1 MLRSRNGAEGGRAK
15 TRDRGRK
22 SVSARRA
29 RSGER
34 IGRTPRAR
42 VARVVPFLGGE
53 CPGTTARDASPSGC
67 AGARTRATR
76 SIACLYAVALDAPR
90 DVIQKQRSEQRHHPR
105 ALHGLDVLRTRR
117 ELRDRL
123 HEGYPSFCTSRTPG
137 ARRAW
142 TPSCSTG
149 ENARVYARIRGTAAR
164 AMTCPRADSSS
175 KTGLGELERSQ
186 REAETR
192 PIKIRCGVGRPSFG
206 MLWKISIKNR
216 LLAIKTTNSSR
227 RTKKRCR
234 GALRQ
239 QREGSPSLRLRA
251 AERHPRVR

>member
-1 MLRSRNGAEGGRAK
+1 MPGDDRARRVAEWVRGRANA
-15 TRDRGRK
+15 RHAFDRVSLRRRARRTSGRYPEAAVGAAP
-22 SVSARRA
+22 SPPRSAWARCFADASRAPRPSARRL
-29 RSGER
+29 
-34 IGRTPRAR
+34 P
-42 VARVVPFLGGE
+42 
-53 CPGTTARDASPSGC
+53 CPSG
-67 AGARTRATR
+67 
-76 SIACLYAVALDAPR
+76 
-90 DVIQKQRSEQRHHPR
+90 
-105 ALHGLDVLRTRR
+105 
-117 ELRDRL
+117 
-123 HEGYPSFCTSRTPG
+123 TSRTPG

-192 PIKIRCGVGRPSFG
+192 PIKIRCGVGRPSFE
-206 MLWKISIKNR
+206 MLGEISIKNR